1 MKRRWLLPFAAA
13 GLSMLL
19 MASAGAQDL
28 CTPVEPKKWE
38 GTLLLGEQGWVGT
51 TLFSQGCSWNGAD
64 AVNGTD
70 VIVWDV
76 SGYGG
81 VTASIT
87 SKQAVGAVH
96 SPLLGYFYNEECQ
109 RGGHWGFTEA
119 NTPYAVGIPEGAKWF
134 VAYQQYGGAQ
144 TTVTMETAG
153 RTCEDVETPK
163 PPKKKKKPRRP

>member
-1 MKRRWLLPFAAA
+1 MKRRWLLPVASA
-13 GLSMLL
+13 GLSIVL

-38 GTLLLGEQGWVGT
+38 GTLKVGDQGWAGGTLFEQGCT
-51 TLFSQGCSWNGAD
+51 WNGAD
-64 AVNGTD
+64 ALNEGD

-87 SKQAVGAVH
+87 SKQAVAAVH
-96 SPLLGYFYNEECQ
+96 RPLLGYFYNEACE
-109 RGGHWGFTEA
+109 RGGNWGFTEP

-134 VAYQQYGGAQ
+134 VVYQQYGGVQ

-153 RTCEDVETPK
+153 RTCEEVETPT
-163 PPKKKKKPRRP
+163 PPKKKKPKKRS